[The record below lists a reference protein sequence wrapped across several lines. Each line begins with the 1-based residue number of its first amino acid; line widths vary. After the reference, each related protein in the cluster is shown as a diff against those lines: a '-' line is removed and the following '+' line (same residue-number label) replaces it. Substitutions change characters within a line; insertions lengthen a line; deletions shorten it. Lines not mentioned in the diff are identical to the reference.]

1 MPILTVEYTT
11 EAERLALEQAIAFF
25 SQLRQVAATAPAGTV
40 LGACEQVAL
49 TDGRRLLT
57 TALTAAVQARADA
70 SDAQK
75 KRRAAAP
82 KAVTP
87 AGS

>member
-1 MPILTVEYTT
+1 MPTLTVEYTT
-11 EAERLALEQAIAFF
+11 EVERLALEQAIAFCR
-25 SQLRQVAATAPAGTV
+25 QLRQVAATAPAGAV
-40 LGACEQVAL
+40 LDACERVAL
-49 TDGRRLLT
+49 ADGRRLLT

-75 KRRAAAP
+75 NRRAAAA
-82 KAVTP
+82 KAGTA